1 MSTNSTGPVLRT
13 VRAAAAVGLCTL
25 ALTACGP
32 GGTAASGTGTAAGTG
47 TAPGAAAAQP
57 APKSLAAACDAV
69 AKAVDEATG
78 KFAEALTSNATG
90 AAAQDAAAQ
99 QRSADAMHGI
109 AVAWA
114 GAMRG
119 QVGRTGDADLDAILT
134 DYAAEMDKVAASI
147 TTHADISDGGRFD
160 SPELQ
165 AVNARLEKKCGTPG

>member
-1 MSTNSTGPVLRT
+1 MSTNPSTTGTVLRC
-13 VRAAAAVGLCTL
+13 VRAVAAVGLCTL

-32 GGTAASGTGTAAGTG
+32 GGSSAAPPSGAGTS
-47 TAPGAAAAQP
+47 PGSAAAQP
-57 APKSLAAACDAV
+57 APKSLTAACDAV

-99 QRSADAMHGI
+99 QRSADAIHGI
-109 AVAWA
+109 FVAWA

-134 DYAAEMDKVAASI
+134 DYATEMDKVAASI

-165 AVNARLEKKCGTPG
+165 AVNARLEKKCGTTS

>member
-1 MSTNSTGPVLRT
+1 MSTHPSTAGPVLRS
-13 VRAAAAVGLCTL
+13 VRGLAVAGLCTL
-25 ALTACGP
+25 VLTACGP
-32 GGTAASGTGTAAGTG
+32 GGSSGAPASGAS
-47 TAPGAAAAQP
+47 TAPGTAAAQP
-57 APKSLAAACDAV
+57 APTSLAAACDAV

-99 QRSADAMHGI
+99 QRSADAIHGI
-109 AVAWA
+109 FVAWA

-119 QVGRTGDADLDAILT
+119 QVGRTGDAGLDAILT

-165 AVNARLEKKCGTPG
+165 AVNARLEKKCGTTG